1 MRFPFFLLTLLFS
14 FSTWATCP
22 DLATLKGS
30 LNDIRE
36 RLKKNSEENLII
48 KGIKYKVR
56 HEEDSPAVDDLLAGN
71 FEGYIIDRLKETVP
85 GECHYQI
92 RDDRTPVRGHFI
104 LYQQK

>member
-1 MRFPFFLLTLLFS
+1 MRFPILLLTLLLPL
-14 FSTWATCP
+14 STWAECP
-22 DLATLKGS
+22 DLVTIKGS
-30 LNDIRE
+30 LKDIRE
-36 RLKKNSEENLII
+36 HLRKNSEENLMI
-48 KGIKYKVR
+48 KGVKYKVR

-85 GECHYQI
+85 GECHYQV

>member
-1 MRFPFFLLTLLFS
+1 MRFPLFLLTLLLPFS
-14 FSTWATCP
+14 SGTACP
-22 DLATLKGS
+22 DLAAIKGS

-36 RLKKNSEENLII
+36 RLKKNSGENLVI

-85 GECHYQI
+85 GECHYQV